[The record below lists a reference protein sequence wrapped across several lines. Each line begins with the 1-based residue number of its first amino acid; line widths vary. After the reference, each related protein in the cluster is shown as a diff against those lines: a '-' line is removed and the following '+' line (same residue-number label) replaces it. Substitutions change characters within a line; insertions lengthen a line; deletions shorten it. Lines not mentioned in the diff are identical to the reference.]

1 MAPAKKGSEKK
12 KGEYTINIHKQIH
25 GVGFKKR
32 APCALKEIHKFN
44 SQLNSITWFKKPRNN
59 VLNYKG
65 FFIELSSNWELWV
78 GVRMILLCWLY
89 GSNLINFVVKST
101 FENVIRSIDNVLL
114 VLTCRIPSADS

>member
-65 FFIELSSNWELWV
+65 FFIELSSNLTPPPQT
-78 GVRMILLCWLY
+78 LY
-89 GSNLINFVVKST
+89 SLHEVTSYTHQCVCFT
-101 FENVIRSIDNVLL
+101 TEF
-114 VLTCRIPSADS
+114 